1 MEKLMII
8 IFALAIIVGLP
19 AYGFSMLWFVRRYY
33 IPRYRP
39 IVSSANNKRTT
50 YRLANTVRR
59 ILDLF
64 HDLYLMWIIIL
75 IPLFF
80 ATTIAHLLDPSFFG
94 LDIFI
99 DSRFILDLSALHSM
113 DISGLKEQMINGA
126 ATINIIPQNLFTWQL
141 WLLAFLGNAIIWC
154 YVLLQLRNIFV
165 FICNGDAFHSLN
177 VNGLKKIAI
186 AVITWNVV
194 YPPLKYFG
202 LDIVLKSVS
211 INSSPVIEFTP
222 PINFDL
228 VAIFIGIALLV
239 LAGVVNEAVKMHEEQ
254 RLTI

>member
-1 MEKLMII
+1 MEQFRILLFAVIL
-8 IFALAIIVGLP
+8 IFGLI

-39 IVSSANNKRTT
+39 IVSGADNKRTT

-59 ILDLF
+59 ILDFF
-64 HDLYLMWIIIL
+64 HDIYLMWIIIL

-80 ATTIAHLLDPSFFG
+80 ATTMAHLLDPSFFG
-94 LDIFI
+94 LDIFF
-99 DSRFILDLSALHSM
+99 DSRFKLDLSALPSM

-126 ATINIIPQNLFTWQL
+126 AAINIIPQNLFTWQL
-141 WLLAFLGNAIIWC
+141 WLLALLGNSIIWC

-165 FICNGDAFHSLN
+165 FISNGDAFNSLN
-177 VNGLKKIAI
+177 VKGFKKIAI

-211 INSSPVIEFTP
+211 INSSPAIKFTP

-239 LAGVVNEAVKMHEEQ
+239 LAGVINEAVKIHEEQ